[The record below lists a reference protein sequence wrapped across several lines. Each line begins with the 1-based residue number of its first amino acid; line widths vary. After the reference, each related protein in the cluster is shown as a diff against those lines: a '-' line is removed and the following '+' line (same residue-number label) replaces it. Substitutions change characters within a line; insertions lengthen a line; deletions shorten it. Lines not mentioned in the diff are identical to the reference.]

1 MLTELSVQALGV
13 IDRAEI
19 SLSGGCSALTGE
31 TGAGKTLLVA
41 AMGLL
46 LGGRADRSLVRE
58 EASEALVEGR
68 FVLSSGHPA
77 VRKLVESGV
86 LIEDHHGGDESEIVI
101 TRTVAAD
108 GRGKARV
115 NGRLVP
121 VSMLVEIGP
130 SLVEIAGQHE
140 HHRLGSASYQRSL
153 LDAYCGAATVA
164 LAQKVRET
172 VREAG
177 AARRELEEL
186 KAGIRERERE
196 LDVLRYEAT
205 EISSAGLSLGET
217 ERLANEA
224 RRLEGAETI
233 AAAVTRAMEALD
245 GEDGAGER
253 LTTAVTSL
261 RDAADADPALI
272 ALAKRVDAAAIEMSD
287 VAGELA
293 ARVIAPDPEQLEEV
307 RHRIDVIARL
317 RRKYGD
323 ADEEILEYLERT
335 QKRIDELDALDEG
348 LGRREELVVDLETKA
363 EELAA
368 GLHEQRTA
376 SAPEL
381 EKALIAGLE
390 ELSLPGARIEVV
402 LDPTDI
408 YEGGIDEVR
417 FLVSLNRGE
426 GMRPLTKVASGGE
439 LSRLSLALGLLTNA
453 GETSTMVFDEVD
465 AGVGGATA
473 HSIGRALSGL
483 ARTSGMQVLVVTHLP
498 QVAAFADDQ
507 YRISKSVN
515 DDRTSSIVERVEGE
529 DRVDELSRMLAGLP
543 ESERARQHA
552 QELLELA
559 AQP

>member
-19 SLSGGCSALTGE
+19 SLAGGCSALTGE

-58 EASEALVEGR
+58 QASEALVEGR
-68 FVLSSGHPA
+68 FVLPSGHPV
-77 VRKLVESGV
+77 VRKLVE
-86 LIEDHHGGDESEIVI
+86 GGIVEEEVDETEIVI
-101 TRTVAAD
+101 ARTVALD
-108 GRGKARV
+108 GRGKARI

-121 VSMLVEIGP
+121 VSMLAEIGS

-140 HHRLGSASYQRSL
+140 HHRLGSSSYQRAL
-153 LDAYCGAATVA
+153 LDAYCGPEVVRLAAE
-164 LAQKVRET
+164 VRDT
-172 VREAG
+172 VREAS

-186 KAGIRERERE
+186 KSGIRERERE
-196 LDVLRYEAT
+196 LDVLRYEAG
-205 EISSAGLSLGET
+205 EISSAGLAKGET
-217 ERLANEA
+217 ARLTEDA

-233 AAAVTRAMEALD
+233 ARSVDRAMDALD
-245 GEDGAGER
+245 GDGGAGER
-253 LTTAVTSL
+253 LATAASSL
-261 RDAADADPALI
+261 REAAGADPALVPLI
-272 ALAKRVDAAAIEMSD
+272 ERVEAASIEMSD
-287 VAGELA
+287 VAGDLA
-293 ARVIAPDPEQLEEV
+293 ARSIAPDPEQLEEV
-307 RHRIDVIARL
+307 RRRIDVIARL

-323 ADEEILEYLERT
+323 AEEEILDYLERT
-335 QKRIDELDALDEG
+335 QARIDELDALDEG
-348 LGRREELVVDLETKA
+348 LGRREKNVAELETRA
-363 EELAA
+363 EKLAA
-368 GLHEQRTA
+368 RLREHRATA
-376 SAPEL
+376 APQL
-381 EKALIAGLE
+381 EKALIDALE
-390 ELSLPGARIEVV
+390 ELSLSGARIEIA
-402 LDPTDI
+402 LEPTDM
-408 YEGGIDEVR
+408 YEGGIDDVR

-426 GMRPLTKVASGGE
+426 GMRPLAKVASGGE
-439 LSRLSLALGLLTNA
+439 LSRLSLALGLLTTA
-453 GETSTMVFDEVD
+453 GTTPTMVFDEVD

-507 YRISKSVN
+507 YRISKSVSG
-515 DDRTSSIVERVEGE
+515 DRTSSIVERVRGE
-529 DRVDELSRMLAGLP
+529 ERVDELSRMLAGLP